1 MTPRSWNASGRQ
13 EGRRAC
19 HTMSAGAALDLE
31 MPWDSC
37 LMVPGSLWIQQN
49 QRSFSPL
56 ANLLKLIF
64 GRNFSWHLSSIQTLN
79 LDCKWSRY
87 SG

>member
-31 MPWDSC
+31 MPCDSC
-37 LMVPGSLWIQQN
+37 LTVPGSLWIQQN
-49 QRSFSPL
+49 QRFFSPL

-64 GRNFSWHLSSIQTLN
+64 GKNFSWHCPLAFVLHPDS
-79 LDCKWSRY
+79 KP
-87 SG
+87 